1 MDEKRLDLRVR
12 RTRKLL
18 QQAFLKLIS
27 KKGFQAITVQDIT
40 AEAMVNR
47 STFYD
52 HFVDKFELMEY
63 TITEQ
68 FREQL
73 TSKLSSQD
81 RYTVENL
88 RALISTVWEHFA
100 SVHGNCQHADEQERM
115 LIESQVMNIVK
126 RVLTNWSQGTC
137 TVASGDTRGE
147 LSVAVT
153 SWAIYGGAQYW
164 ADNAKGTGDELAE
177 LLIPILNGISEINR
191 LPHEN

>member
-1 MDEKRLDLRVR
+1 MDEKTLDLRVR

-18 QQAFLKLIS
+18 QQAFLKLMS
-27 KKGFQAITVQDIT
+27 KKSFQAITVQDIT

-52 HFVDKFELMEY
+52 HFVDKFALMEY
-63 TITEQ
+63 TISEQ

-73 TSKLSSQD
+73 TSKLSDQD

-100 SVHGNCQHADEQERM
+100 GIHGNCQHANEQERM
-115 LIESQVMNIVK
+115 LFQSQVMNIVK
-126 RVLTNWSQGTC
+126 KVLTNWLEDPRA
-137 TVASGDTRGE
+137 TVAGNSSRE
-147 LSVAVT
+147 LAVAVA

-164 ADNAKGTGDELAE
+164 ADNTKRTGYELAE
-177 LLIPILNGISEINR
+177 LLIPILDGISQVHR
-191 LPHEN
+191 LPHQN